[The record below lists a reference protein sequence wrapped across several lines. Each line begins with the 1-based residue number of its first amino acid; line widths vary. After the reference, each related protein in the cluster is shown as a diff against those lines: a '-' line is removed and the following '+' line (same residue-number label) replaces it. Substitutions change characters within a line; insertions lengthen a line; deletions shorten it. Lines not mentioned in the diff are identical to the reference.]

1 MAACVGSAS
10 EAAQHECD
18 WYRALTSWQVDV
30 APKAAEAR
38 QSMVMGVRRR
48 RLECDRAAAKGTAVG
63 RPGGGYLWSH
73 VEDHIAKSRK
83 IHLEL

>member
-1 MAACVGSAS
+1 MATARTWQVTMAACVGSAS

-63 RPGGGYLWSH
+63 RPGGGFCGPMW
-73 VEDHIAKSRK
+73 K
-83 IHLEL
+83 IT